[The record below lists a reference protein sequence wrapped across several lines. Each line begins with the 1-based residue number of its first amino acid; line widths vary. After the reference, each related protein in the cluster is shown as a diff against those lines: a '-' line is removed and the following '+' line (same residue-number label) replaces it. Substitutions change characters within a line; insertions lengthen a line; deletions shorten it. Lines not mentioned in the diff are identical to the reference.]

1 MKPADAPH
9 ESHLWKRLC
18 LVLPVVAL
26 VVLLYGLGSRPFLD
40 YDEAIYA
47 RVMDDTAR
55 SGQSVT
61 LISDGAAF
69 YDKPPLYFWLGM
81 AARGM
86 FGSAEFAYRLP
97 SALAGVVCVVL
108 VMLIAF
114 EINRRYRTAW
124 IAGVVLL
131 TTPLIFDAARQ
142 VRIDVLLTAGILF
155 SFYAFL
161 KGLKKPAWFLGV
173 GVGMAVGLLTKNVVG
188 LFSVFPILVW
198 AFVHRQYAWL
208 RAPYFWMSMALFL
221 VLAAPWHV
229 VETYLYGRTFWDN
242 YLVFH
247 VLERFASNV
256 NGGSARGP
264 GYYVHF
270 LATIAA
276 YPVQCRSAYGTDP
289 YPGKRE
295 GRQKMHVI
303 PRTASQVICCGLI
316 GTRKLS
322 SISSKQRLA
331 SAHTRRSSSNDLESP
346 EAPFSSLRC
355 FDTGELTRRD
365 RQKACCVR
373 RGTAPLKA
381 AQIRITSQA
390 TCGFALAQITICLIA
405 CVGSG
410 VSARR

>member
-270 LATIAA
+270 LATFAFPWIWISAICAA
-276 YPVQCRSAYGTDP
+276 ALYR
-289 YPGKRE
+289 
-295 GRQKMHVI
+295 I
-303 PRTASQVICCGLI
+303 
-316 GTRKLS
+316 
-322 SISSKQRLA
+322 
-331 SAHTRRSSSNDLESP
+331 
-346 EAPFSSLRC
+346 
-355 FDTGELTRRD
+355 RRD
-365 RQKACCVR
+365 ARSYVQPVLAIGGSVC
-373 RGTAPLKA
+373 
-381 AQIRITSQA
+381 
-390 TCGFALAQITICLIA
+390 ALAGIFFVAESKLLHYMIPALA
-405 CVGSG
+405 FLMW
-410 VSARR
+410 RE